1 MAWKVPFKTTREQ
14 REEFRQ
20 GADASTIA
28 WFFFAAIAI
37 GIGYVA
43 GYWIDRWFHTE
54 PWGAVNGACLG
65 IATGF
70 VNLFQVAG
78 RISKA
83 EEEESRR
90 KRGEGPKP

>member
-1 MAWKVPFKTTREQ
+1 MAWKDRLKTTREQ
-14 REEFRQ
+14 REELRNS
-20 GADASTIA
+20 ADAASIA
-28 WFFFAAIAI
+28 WYLFVAI
-37 GIGYVA
+37 GIGYFA

-54 PWGAVNGACLG
+54 PWGAVIGACLG

>member
-37 GIGYVA
+37 GYLAGLWVDNFFHIG
-43 GYWIDRWFHTE
+43 
-54 PWGAVNGACLG
+54 PWGSVAGACLG

-70 VNLFQVAG
+70 VNLVQIANK
-78 RISKA
+78 ISKQ
-83 EEEESRR
+83 EDEESRR
-90 KRGEGPKP
+90 KKEGRGE